1 LGVLALLVCL
11 AACSVSNYTV
21 NIYVEN
27 KPVSPSV
34 SKSAANLTII
44 LHTQPPKTM
53 DVAVNHFPTGL
64 APLPPPPLSW
74 RYRIPANAMP
84 WLSQPGGLNSAYHF
98 GQQDGAPPVVL
109 TFASLHAA
117 PGDKITVR
125 FISGDVST
133 GGGSPPMDGSG
144 FPNPNDVGGLGWS
157 GQPMPNAYMSPYPIN
172 VGSIV
177 GTFATDDGTIVGHP
191 FALGDGPT
199 TKTIPSGA
207 AQLQLG
213 INDDIYA
220 DNTGSDVVSVTLA
233 HPGN

>member
-1 LGVLALLVCL
+1 M
-11 AACSVSNYTV
+11 
-21 NIYVEN
+21 
-27 KPVSPSV
+27 PVYQPSV
-34 SKSAANLTII
+34 PVIPPTLSAG
-44 LHTQPPKTM
+44 QY
-53 DVAVNHFPTGL
+53 VV
-64 APLPPPPLSW
+64 
-74 RYRIPANAMP
+74 PADAMP
-84 WLSQPGGLNSAYHF
+84 WLAQPGGLNSTYLY
-98 GQQDGAPPVVL
+98 GKQDGAPPVIIAL
-109 TFASLHAA
+109 ASLHAA
-117 PGDKITVR
+117 PGGAITVR

-177 GTFATDDGTIVGHP
+177 GTFATADGTIVGHP

-220 DNTGSDVVSVTLA
+220 DNTGSDIVSVTLS
-233 HPGN
+233 HPGNE